1 MLSNTFKKIFIVK
14 CVGRTTKEETE
25 LNEKLNKYL
34 CDGCRKEQE
43 RKKKMKKIVD
53 VIALEREMVQRLDIL
68 NADTVFLQ
76 TDKGQSKIN
85 TLIER
90 LHTVR
95 LIKKHF
101 DLIQWLMGVTEI
113 TRDKLLD
120 QDEA

>member
-1 MLSNTFKKIFIVK
+1 MPKGT
-14 CVGRTTKEETE
+14 REEKE
-25 LNEKLNKYL
+25 
-34 CDGCRKEQE
+34 
-43 RKKKMKKIVD
+43 MKKIVD
-53 VIALEREMVQRLDIL
+53 VIALERELVQRLDIL

-101 DLIQWLMGVTEI
+101 DLIQWLMGSPDVT
-113 TRDKLLD
+113 RARLLD

>member
-1 MLSNTFKKIFIVK
+1 MPKGT
-14 CVGRTTKEETE
+14 REEKE
-25 LNEKLNKYL
+25 
-34 CDGCRKEQE
+34 
-43 RKKKMKKIVD
+43 MKKIVD
-53 VIALEREMVQRLDIL
+53 VIALERELIQRLDIL

-101 DLIQWLMGVTEI
+101 DLIQWLMGSTDVTRE
-113 TRDKLLD
+113 RLLD

>member
-1 MLSNTFKKIFIVK
+1 
-14 CVGRTTKEETE
+14 
-25 LNEKLNKYL
+25 
-34 CDGCRKEQE
+34 
-43 RKKKMKKIVD
+43 MKKIVD
-53 VIALEREMVQRLDIL
+53 VIALERELIQRLDIL

-90 LHTVR
+90 LQTVQ

-101 DLIQWLMGVTEI
+101 DLIQWLMGSTDVT
-113 TRDKLLD
+113 RNRLLD

>member
-1 MLSNTFKKIFIVK
+1 MPKGT
-14 CVGRTTKEETE
+14 REEKE
-25 LNEKLNKYL
+25 
-34 CDGCRKEQE
+34 
-43 RKKKMKKIVD
+43 MKKIVD
-53 VIALEREMVQRLDIL
+53 VIALERELVQRLDIL

-90 LHTVR
+90 LQTVQ

-101 DLIQWLMGVTEI
+101 DLIQWLMGSTDVT
-113 TRDKLLD
+113 RARLLD

>member
-1 MLSNTFKKIFIVK
+1 
-14 CVGRTTKEETE
+14 
-25 LNEKLNKYL
+25 
-34 CDGCRKEQE
+34 
-43 RKKKMKKIVD
+43 MKRIVD
-53 VIALEREMVQRLDIL
+53 VIALERELEQRLDIL

-90 LHTVR
+90 LQTVV

-101 DLIQWLMGVTEI
+101 DLIQWLKGSTDI
-113 TRDKLLD
+113 TRAKLLD

>member
-1 MLSNTFKKIFIVK
+1 
-14 CVGRTTKEETE
+14 
-25 LNEKLNKYL
+25 
-34 CDGCRKEQE
+34 
-43 RKKKMKKIVD
+43 MKKIVD
-53 VIALEREMVQRLDIL
+53 VIALERELVQRLDIL

-90 LHTVR
+90 LQTVE
-95 LIKKHF
+95 LIRKHF
-101 DLIQWLMGVTEI
+101 DLIQWLMGSPDI

>member
-1 MLSNTFKKIFIVK
+1 
-14 CVGRTTKEETE
+14 
-25 LNEKLNKYL
+25 
-34 CDGCRKEQE
+34 
-43 RKKKMKKIVD
+43 MKKIVD
-53 VIALEREMVQRLDIL
+53 VIALERELEQRLDIL

-90 LHTVR
+90 LQAVE

-101 DLIQWLMGVTEI
+101 DLIQWLMGSYDI

>member
-1 MLSNTFKKIFIVK
+1 MPKGT
-14 CVGRTTKEETE
+14 
-25 LNEKLNKYL
+25 
-34 CDGCRKEQE
+34 RKEKE
-43 RKKKMKKIVD
+43 MKKIVD
-53 VIALEREMVQRLDIL
+53 VIALERELVQRLDIL

-95 LIKKHF
+95 LIMKHF
-101 DLIQWLMGVTEI
+101 DLIQWLMGNTDV
-113 TRDKLLD
+113 TRDRLLD